1 MVERPRARG
10 QKAFKA
16 AFAGYSLDAFDL
28 IILTLTLAAIGS
40 TFDVGKGATGAL
52 ATVTLSASAVGG
64 ILGGV
69 LSDRIGRAR
78 TLMLTVGV
86 YSLFTFLS
94 GLASSYEMLLVFRV
108 FQGIGFGGEW
118 AVGAILVA
126 ELIRPEA
133 RGKALGV
140 IQSAWAVGWALAVV
154 AYTIVFSLVSDE
166 QGWRILMMLGI
177 LPALLILYVRRN
189 VEDPEVFS
197 ETKEKE
203 KRGDR
208 EAVEANATE
217 TPLKQIFRSD
227 LAKTTVFASIL
238 ATGIQGGYYAMFT
251 WIPTYLKEERSLSV
265 VGSAGYLFV
274 VIAGAFLGYLSAGFV
289 HDRLGRRKS
298 FTLFAALAGV
308 SLVAYFLV
316 PERLEHDAADH
327 RLPARLLRLGLLLG
341 LRLLPVRALPDAGA
355 RDRRGLLLQR
365 RPRVRRAVPGHHR
378 LPRGGHRPRRR
389 RRVRRLRLRARD
401 RRAALPARDPRQ
413 GARPGRVTALSD
425 ALAGA
430 RVYDLEQPRY
440 AGAPV
445 WPAHEPGV
453 LLKLHR
459 RHEAGLGEARTSAS
473 ALLVMA
479 EHSGTHIDA
488 FCHQAENL
496 ELHGGVE
503 VDAQVQT
510 PEGFTQLGHRH
521 DRAAARARGAARLR
535 RRRPRDRRGAT
546 SSARPRASRSTRGR
560 RDPRPHRHGRAVG
573 GPGGVPGRRRD
584 RRERVALVRRAA
596 SRWRSAPTTSRGTCR
611 ASDDPELG
619 TLPGHLL
626 LLVRAGI
633 YIIEA
638 LNLEALA
645 RDGVRE
651 FAFVCLPLKLRGGT
665 GSPVR
670 PIALV

>member
-1 MVERPRARG
+1 MSIDTPDRTATRKHTVEPVGRTADSGGWWKDLGPRG

-94 GLASSYEMLLVFRV
+94 GLATSYEMLLVFRV

-126 ELIRPEA
+126 ELIKPEA

-189 VEDPEVFS
+189 VDDPEVFS
-197 ETKEKE
+197 ETKKKEKE
-203 KRGDR
+203 GDR
-208 EAVEANATE
+208 EAVEAHATE

-227 LAKTTVFASIL
+227 LAKTTIFASIL

-251 WIPTYLKEERSLSV
+251 WIPTYLKEERSLTV

-316 PERLEHDAADH
+316 PSGSNTT
-327 RLPARLLRLGLLLG
+327 LLIIGFPLGFFASG
-341 LRLLPVRALPDAGA
+341 CFSGF
-355 RDRRGLLLQR
+355 G
-365 RPRVRRAVPGHHR
+365 
-378 LPRGGHRPRRR
+378 
-389 RRVRRLRLRARD
+389 
-401 RRAALPARDPRQ
+401 
-413 GARPGRVTALSD
+413 SY
-425 ALAGA
+425 LA
-430 RVYDLEQPRY
+430 
-440 AGAPV
+440 
-445 WPAHEPGV
+445 
-453 LLKLHR
+453 
-459 RHEAGLGEARTSAS
+459 
-473 ALLVMA
+473 
-479 EHSGTHIDA
+479 
-488 FCHQAENL
+488 
-496 ELHGGVE
+496 ELYP
-503 VDAQVQT
+503 T
-510 PEGFTQLGHRH
+510 
-521 DRAAARARGAARLR
+521 RARGT
-535 RRRPRDRRGAT
+535 GA
-546 SSARPRASRSTRGR
+546 GFCYNV
-560 RDPRPHRHGRAVG
+560 GRAFGALFPGIIGFLAAAIGLG
-573 GPGGVPGRRRD
+573 GAVAFGVFGY
-584 RRERVALVRRAA
+584 VLAIAALRFL
-596 SRWRSAPTTSRGTCR
+596 
-611 ASDDPELG
+611 PETHG
-619 TLPGHLL
+619 KE
-626 LLVRAGI
+626 LV
-633 YIIEA
+633 
-638 LNLEALA
+638 
-645 RDGVRE
+645 
-651 FAFVCLPLKLRGGT
+651 
-665 GSPVR
+665 PVE
-670 PIALV
+670 

>member
-1 MVERPRARG
+1 MSLDTPDRTTATQKHTIKPVRRAPERSWWSALGDRG

-16 AFAGYSLDAFDL
+16 AFAGYTLDAFDL
-28 IILTLTLAAIGS
+28 IILTLTLAAIGT

-86 YSLFTFLS
+86 YSVFTFLS
-94 GLASSYEMLLVFRV
+94 GIASSYEMLLVFRV

-208 EAVEANATE
+208 EAVEARATE

-227 LAKTTVFASIL
+227 LAKTTIFASIL

-274 VIAGAFLGYLSAGFV
+274 VIAGAFAGYLTAGFV

-308 SLVAYFLV
+308 ALVAYFLV
-316 PERLEHDAADH
+316 PTGSNTT
-327 RLPARLLRLGLLLG
+327 LLIIGFPLGFFASG
-341 LRLLPVRALPDAGA
+341 CFSGF
-355 RDRRGLLLQR
+355 GSY
-365 RPRVRRAVPGHHR
+365 
-378 LPRGGHRPRRR
+378 
-389 RRVRRLRLRARD
+389 
-401 RRAALPARDPRQ
+401 
-413 GARPGRVTALSD
+413 LS
-425 ALAGA
+425 
-430 RVYDLEQPRY
+430 
-440 AGAPV
+440 
-445 WPAHEPGV
+445 
-453 LLKLHR
+453 
-459 RHEAGLGEARTSAS
+459 
-473 ALLVMA
+473 
-479 EHSGTHIDA
+479 
-488 FCHQAENL
+488 
-496 ELHGGVE
+496 ELFP
-503 VDAQVQT
+503 T
-510 PEGFTQLGHRH
+510 
-521 DRAAARARGAARLR
+521 RARGT
-535 RRRPRDRRGAT
+535 G
-546 SSARPRASRSTRGR
+546 GGFCYNV
-560 RDPRPHRHGRAVG
+560 GRAFGALFPGIIGFLAAAIGLG
-573 GPGGVPGRRRD
+573 GAVAFGVFGYVLAIAALTMLPETQGR
-584 RRERVALVRRAA
+584 EIKAV
-596 SRWRSAPTTSRGTCR
+596 
-611 ASDDPELG
+611 E
-619 TLPGHLL
+619 
-626 LLVRAGI
+626 
-633 YIIEA
+633 
-638 LNLEALA
+638 
-645 RDGVRE
+645 
-651 FAFVCLPLKLRGGT
+651 
-665 GSPVR
+665 
-670 PIALV
+670 